1 MMKNV
6 ENKIFG
12 SKIDDMLLKTMQ
24 ITHIS
29 IVLSKFNQ
37 NFDFVLGAISIIEE
51 HCGVEVDKKLKE
63 VAAKKSEFDKKV
75 YEQNPKFESNRKIAY
90 ETQNIRQNSP

>member
-1 MMKNV
+1 MKNV
-6 ENKIFG
+6 ENKLFG
-12 SKIDDMLLKTMQ
+12 SKIDDMLLKTKVR
-24 ITHIS
+24 HIS

-63 VAAKKSEFDKKV
+63 VAAKKSESEKKLTNIISKFQG
-75 YEQNPKFESNRKIAY
+75 QN
-90 ETQNIRQNSP
+90 